1 MHLFRRKNNKNFTT
15 FELWFGMAI
24 HVLYFLLN
32 QFLLLY
38 VKTWKGVV
46 MRSQLMNDNIIIQI
60 RIKFFS
66 SNKSIFVG
74 IHVWKPGWWG
84 FKVLIHT
91 KVVQGLF
98 QVNFQ
103 ITIGINCI
111 EIQCS
116 LQKKNVIKWARP
128 KALLSIRDN
137 VAYFKTQFILIRSI
151 SSWSV
156 SAFGT
161 STCTTGTSVSFA
173 ACTCTTGTSFSAAAT
188 FSIPCHHGKEYQSQ
202 NRLHLQK
209 RKKKNDQLFS
219 RSKVKPTIV

>member
-1 MHLFRRKNNKNFTT
+1 MFFRLPWTIRCHFFLVPESGMHLFRRKNNKNFTT

-116 LQKKNVIKWARP
+116 LQKKKMSLNGQ
-128 KALLSIRDN
+128 D
-137 VAYFKTQFILIRSI
+137 
-151 SSWSV
+151 
-156 SAFGT
+156 
-161 STCTTGTSVSFA
+161 
-173 ACTCTTGTSFSAAAT
+173 
-188 FSIPCHHGKEYQSQ
+188 
-202 NRLHLQK
+202 QK
-209 RKKKNDQLFS
+209 HYYL
-219 RSKVKPTIV
+219 